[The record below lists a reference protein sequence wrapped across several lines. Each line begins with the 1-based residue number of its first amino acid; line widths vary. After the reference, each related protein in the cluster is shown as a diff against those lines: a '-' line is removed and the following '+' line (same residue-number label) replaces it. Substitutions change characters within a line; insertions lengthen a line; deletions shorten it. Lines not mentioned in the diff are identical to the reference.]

1 MAKFLIIFIL
11 IGGFFAAAFSI
22 KKPKPNII
30 FILADDLGYGEVGF
44 NGQKTI
50 ETPNIDALAKS
61 GMIFKEHYSAAP
73 VCAPARCMLL
83 TGQHSG
89 HAYIRGNDEWTS
101 RGDVWN
107 LKAMNENPKLE
118 GQFPMP
124 DSIFTVAEIF
134 KSSGYVTALIGKW
147 GLGAP
152 ETESTPNKQGFDF
165 FYGYNCQRQ
174 AHTLYPTHL
183 WKNEER
189 VLLNNKFVDIHQKL
203 DPKVDAEDPENY
215 KDFELNDYAPEL
227 MHKEALK
234 FLSEQKNKPFFLLYA
249 SPLPH
254 VPLQAPKKWVEY
266 YQKKLGKEDPYLG
279 GKSNVYYPNR
289 TPKATYAAM
298 ISYLDEQVGDLVKKL
313 KETNQYENTL
323 IIFTSDNGP
332 SYAGGTQPQYFKS
345 GGPYQEQFGRGK
357 GFVYEGGI
365 HVPMIAAWPNVI
377 KQGSENNHISS
388 FYDFMATVSDLLGIN
403 SRKNDGISFLPTLRG
418 KKQKPHEYLYWEFPE
433 SGGQQ
438 ALRMGKWKSVRS
450 NLHKG
455 VITTQLYN
463 LETDKQE
470 SIDLSKQH
478 PEIISKV
485 EAIFKK
491 DHTKPLNKNFSINA
505 LGDL

>member
-1 MAKFLIIFIL
+1 MAKLLIIFIL

-22 KKPKPNII
+22 KKPKTNII

-44 NGQKTI
+44 NGQKII

-61 GMIFKEHYSAAP
+61 GMIFREHYSAAP

-189 VLLNNKFVDIHQKL
+189 VLLNNKFVDTHQKL
-203 DPKVDAEDPENY
+203 DPKLNAQDPENY
-215 KDFELNDYAPEL
+215 KDFELIDYAPEL

-266 YQKKLGKEDPYLG
+266 YQKKLGKEEPYLG
-279 GKSNVYYPNR
+279 GNSNVYYPNR

-313 KETNQYENTL
+313 KETNQYDNTL

-332 SYAGGTQPQYFKS
+332 SYAGGAQPQYFKS

-377 KQGSENNHISS
+377 KQGTENNHISS
-388 FYDFMATVSDLLGIN
+388 FYDFMATISDLLGIK
-403 SRKNDGISFLPTLRG
+403 SRKNDGISFLPTMLG

-433 SGGQQ
+433 TGGQQ
-438 ALRMGKWKSVRS
+438 ALRMGKWKAVRS
-450 NLHKG
+450 NLNKG
-455 VITTQLYN
+455 VITTQLFN

-470 SIDLSKQH
+470 SIDLSKQY

-491 DHTKPLNKNFSINA
+491 EHTKPLNQNFGIKV